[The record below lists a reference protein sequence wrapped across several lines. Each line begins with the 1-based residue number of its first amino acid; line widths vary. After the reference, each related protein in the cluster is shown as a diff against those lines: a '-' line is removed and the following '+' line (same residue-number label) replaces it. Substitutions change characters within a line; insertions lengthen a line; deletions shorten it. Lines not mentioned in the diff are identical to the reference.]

1 MLKNFAQDLK
11 NYRES
16 KGISLNDIYF
26 QTKIHHSNFEKIENG
41 DFNFQPQTYIRA
53 FLKQYAKCIGLDD
66 AEVLHNYDLA
76 KTGKYHPKQKTQ
88 EEPKSEIKTSQ
99 LIEPIEEREVGE
111 TRKVLVENKPEEE
124 HEGYITPKSTFYD
137 KPSKNV
143 LPKVLK
149 VAGGLVILVLIIFG
163 VYLLVKSMFLSKQ
176 TGNKNEIVRQNNFD
190 DVVKENEKKI
200 LGKKTPEEVQDSV
213 NKAQHMKDSVAAAK
227 DSTLVLKVEAKR
239 KGRIIVLLDTV
250 KVKNPKIEEF
260 NKNEY
265 LEFKARKFF
274 SLTSKDIEAFDI
286 KLNNKKIKFD
296 DKVVR
301 DFKISKQTGN
311 K

>member
-26 QTKIHHSNFEKIENG
+26 QTKIHPSNFEKIERG

-53 FLKQYAKCIGLDD
+53 FLKQYAKCLGLDEN
-66 AEVLHNYDLA
+66 EVLRNYDLA
-76 KTGKYHPKQKTQ
+76 KSGKYHPKSKTQ
-88 EEPKSEIKTSQ
+88 EEPKPEIKGTPY
-99 LIEPIEEREVGE
+99 IEPVEEKEIID
-111 TRKVLVENKPEEE
+111 TKKVLVENKPEEE
-124 HEGYITPKSTFYD
+124 QQNYVTPKSTFYD

-149 VAGGLVILVLIIFG
+149 VIGSVVIVVLIIFG

-176 TGNKNEIVRQNNFD
+176 NSNKNEIVRQNNFD

-200 LGKKTPEEVQDSV
+200 LGKKTPEEIKDSV
-213 NKAQHMKDSVAAAK
+213 DKAQHMKDSLTAAK
-227 DSTLVLKVEAKR
+227 DSVIVLKVEAKR
-239 KGRIIVLLDTV
+239 KGRIIVLSDTV
-250 KVKNPKIEEF
+250 KVKNPKIDEF
-260 NKNEY
+260 NKSEY
-265 LEFKARKFF
+265 QEFKAKKFF
-274 SLTSKDIEAFDI
+274 SLSSKDIEAFDI
-286 KLNNKKIKFD
+286 KLNGKKVKFD

-301 DFKISKQTGN
+301 DFKISKQTVN
-311 K
+311 R